1 MIVRDF
7 RVHQNV
13 IDENNNKSIKE
24 TLEDSVYQVLKVV
37 GALLTQKASQ
47 ITHNTVLS
55 TSSFFTFSR

>member
-1 MIVRDF
+1 MLLRDF

-37 GALLTQKASQ
+37 GSLLTQKASQ
-47 ITHNTVLS
+47 KTHNTILS